1 MESQKLSQAIITAY
15 CDATSM
21 KNRGVKIDDT
31 MTGMNWCEM
40 PVTIIELGFMS
51 NPTDDTNMQDDA
63 YQQKMVKG
71 IADGI
76 DAYFGL

>member
-1 MESQKLSQAIITAY
+1 MS
-15 CDATSM
+15 
-21 KNRGVKIDDT
+21 NRGVKIDDT
-31 MTGMNWCEM
+31 MTGINWCEM

-51 NPTDDTNMQDDA
+51 NTTDDTNMQDDA

-76 DAYFGL
+76 DVYFGL

>member
-1 MESQKLSQAIITAY
+1 
-15 CDATSM
+15 
-21 KNRGVKIDDT
+21 
-31 MTGMNWCEM
+31 M

-51 NPTDDTNMQDDA
+51 NATDDTNMQDDG
-63 YQQKMVKG
+63 YQQKMING